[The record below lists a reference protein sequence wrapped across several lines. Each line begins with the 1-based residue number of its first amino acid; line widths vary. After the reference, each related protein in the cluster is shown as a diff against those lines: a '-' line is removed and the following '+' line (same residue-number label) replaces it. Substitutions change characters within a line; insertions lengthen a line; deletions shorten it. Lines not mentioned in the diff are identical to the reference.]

1 MGILIRQTATRLEN
15 SHPVFTHSFDSA
27 TGWHSSDNLTREIE
41 WESQRLLVQPPETPI
56 RGRQRNLLTRGTR
69 RTRSPSPTQ
78 TLVAATLSTFVGLT
92 AATLMLGIHPALDK
106 VTLRKDAAELVSLER
121 QSRSEASPLAA
132 QTPPSPIANNAGIEL
147 VAAQPADLSQPETL
161 KSSLTSSPE
170 QKRTSN
176 SSVAEKPRASRREPK
191 DRLDRSRN
199 LQMHRE
205 VALTEQPYEQRR
217 PSSLWASI
225 GRVLGFSRY

>member
-92 AATLMLGIHPALDK
+92 AVTLMLGIRPALDK
-106 VTLRKDAAELVSLER
+106 VTLRKDAAELVSLET

-132 QTPPSPIANNAGIEL
+132 QTPPFTYREQCCYRADRGAACRPFPARDAQVEL
-147 VAAQPADLSQPETL
+147 DQ
-161 KSSLTSSPE
+161 LT
-170 QKRTSN
+170 RT
-176 SSVAEKPRASRREPK
+176 KK
-191 DRLDRSRN
+191 N
-199 LQMHRE
+199 LQFER
-205 VALTEQPYEQRR
+205 
-217 PSSLWASI
+217 
-225 GRVLGFSRY
+225 G

>member
-78 TLVAATLSTFVGLT
+78 TLVTATLSTFVGLT

-147 VAAQPADLSQPETL
+147 VAAQPADTNEGL
-161 KSSLTSSPE
+161 
-170 QKRTSN
+170 
-176 SSVAEKPRASRREPK
+176 VAPRRQLATRC
-191 DRLDRSRN
+191 
-199 LQMHRE
+199 Q
-205 VALTEQPYEQRR
+205 
-217 PSSLWASI
+217 
-225 GRVLGFSRY
+225 

>member
-1 MGILIRQTATRLEN
+1 
-15 SHPVFTHSFDSA
+15 
-27 TGWHSSDNLTREIE
+27 
-41 WESQRLLVQPPETPI
+41 
-56 RGRQRNLLTRGTR
+56 
-69 RTRSPSPTQ
+69 
-78 TLVAATLSTFVGLT
+78 
-92 AATLMLGIHPALDK
+92 MLGIHPALDK
-106 VTLRKDAAELVSLER
+106 VTLRKDAAELVSLET

-132 QTPPSPIANNAGIEL
+132 QSPSSPVANNAGVEL
-147 VAAQPADLSQPETL
+147 VAAQPADLSQPEAPEASWTN
-161 KSSLTSSPE
+161 SPE

-205 VALTEQPYEQRR
+205 VALTEQPYEPRR